1 MQKLLL
7 DHARSCVGID
17 RVQNIC
23 RTLMQLY
30 FGISSKTGQG
40 PDCTTQ
46 MLSHMLLTL
55 QPSARK
61 EVKCSAM
68 RQSENL
74 PTWNAWQ
81 FLGNGS
87 TYAGILLESDGL
99 TFHELVSTLPK
110 YGGLF
115 RQEMRWRGLVLH
127 MDPPQWTCSPYTGG
141 AAEIWTFSLLP
152 EPAVWIARE
161 N

>member
-1 MQKLLL
+1 MLRTCRSFCLTIC
-7 DHARSCVGID
+7 SCVGID

-30 FGISSKTGQG
+30 FGISSEIAQG
-40 PDCTTQ
+40 PDYTMQ

-55 QPSARK
+55 RPSARK

-68 RQSENL
+68 RQSDHL
-74 PTWNAWQ
+74 PWSDNPWSEIPWQ

-87 TYAGILLESDGL
+87 TYAGISLESDGL
-99 TFHELVSTLPK
+99 TFHDLVSTLLK
-110 YGGLF
+110 YDGLF

-127 MDPPQWTCSPYTGG
+127 MDPPQCTRSSHASG
-141 AAEIWTFSLLP
+141 AAEK
-152 EPAVWIARE
+152 
-161 N
+161 